1 MECKCLVKKSAKYM
15 CYTGLQVIFE
25 ILIEVAAIIRI
36 WRMIKW
42 TSSSVTQAVFKIIW
56 QVI

>member
-1 MECKCLVKKSAKYM
+1 M
-15 CYTGLQVIFE
+15 CSTGIQVIFE

-36 WRMIKW
+36 WRMITW
-42 TSSSVTQAVFKIIW
+42 TSSSVIQAIFLITW